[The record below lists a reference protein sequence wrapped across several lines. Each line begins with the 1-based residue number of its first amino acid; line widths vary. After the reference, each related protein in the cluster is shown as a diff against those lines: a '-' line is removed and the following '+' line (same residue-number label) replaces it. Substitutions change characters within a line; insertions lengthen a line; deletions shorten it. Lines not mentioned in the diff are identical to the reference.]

1 MQFSLV
7 FEAQLA
13 NPSAENERQTLN
25 HCVEQAVE
33 AERVGF
39 DRIWAVE
46 HHSLRW
52 YAHMSAPEVFLSFVA
67 AKTSRIRLGHGVVC
81 MPFSYNHPVR
91 VGERAAMLD
100 VLSGGRLDLGAGRGG
115 TEQETSLF
123 GIDRAVTGAQVEE
136 ALRMISSMWRE
147 DSFAWNGDELHFAAH
162 PIVPRPIQL
171 PHPPLFLACSHRE
184 TLEKAAALGVGAL
197 VFGFGGP
204 PEIAEFREL
213 YDKARSMRDVSRC
226 VSDRI
231 TDHLAALCPAIVL
244 EDAAEARRIGVRG
257 QRFFSEAI
265 DHWYQG
271 RPEPIE
277 GTDHDDDERALAI
290 AHEGLRDRLER
301 MHVQY
306 TPSHGMVYRPSPA
319 FGDAA
324 SASRYV
330 GELGDAGA
338 DEVMFMVQ
346 MGTVPHEVC
355 METIRRLGEEVIPQF
370 RSAGAVAS

>member
-1 MQFSLV
+1 M
-7 FEAQLA
+7 
-13 NPSAENERQTLN
+13 
-25 HCVEQAVE
+25 
-33 AERVGF
+33 
-39 DRIWAVE
+39 
-46 HHSLRW
+46 
-52 YAHMSAPEVFLSFVA
+52 
-67 AKTSRIRLGHGVVC
+67 
-81 MPFSYNHPVR
+81 
-91 VGERAAMLD
+91 
-100 VLSGGRLDLGAGRGG
+100 
-115 TEQETSLF
+115 
-123 GIDRAVTGAQVEE
+123 
-136 ALRMISSMWRE
+136 
-147 DSFAWNGDELHFAAH
+147 
-162 PIVPRPIQL
+162 
-171 PHPPLFLACSHRE
+171 
-184 TLEKAAALGVGAL
+184 GAL